1 MCGHMVNVLLLE
13 LFELQIALRFADSE
27 VEGVFNCLISICSLR
42 YHVPSALCLLSTQ
55 YSPNFFLP
63 YQLFASSLS
72 SAPLCHFTMWNSL
85 LRLSRGIMY

>member
-42 YHVPSALCLLSTQ
+42 YHVPSALCLQSTQ
-55 YSPNFFLP
+55 YPPNFLP
-63 YQLFASSLS
+63 LH
-72 SAPLCHFTMWNSL
+72 SALRHCVTLLC
-85 LRLSRGIMY
+85 GIVYSG